1 MLKRWGGVS
10 VIQCESSTFHMV
22 RARIVVVVVVG
33 FYDTFKHLR
42 SSASL
47 PS

>member
-1 MLKRWGGVS
+1 MVS
-10 VIQCESSTFHMV
+10 G
-22 RARIVVVVVVG
+22 VVVVVVVVVPVAAAAPAAAAAAVVDVVG

-47 PS
+47 QT